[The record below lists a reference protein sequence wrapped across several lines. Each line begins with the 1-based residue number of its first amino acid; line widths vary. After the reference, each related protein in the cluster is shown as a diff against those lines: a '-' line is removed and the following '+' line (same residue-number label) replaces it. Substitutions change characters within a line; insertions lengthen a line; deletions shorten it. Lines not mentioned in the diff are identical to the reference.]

1 MSDDDDIWALLMQEQ
16 PRAAPPKI
24 AEAMLDLDSLYPI
37 ASESGLDDIEDQID
51 ARLSCRESQIPAQ
64 LAGDDAK
71 TFLKMC
77 GAALRALREERLQH
91 ETRTLQAVQN
101 ATWIARMQVSLY
113 RRALQRLLD
122 DSPIADHVD
131 SMIEAV
137 AHTTIQGA
145 RKHAQD
151 ADSREL
157 ERDEGRGA
165 GVACDIQEGNDGET

>member
-1 MSDDDDIWALLMQEQ
+1 MIESDDIFTALLDER
-16 PRAAPPKI
+16 PRAAPPKVK
-24 AEAMLDLDSLYPI
+24 EATVELDWLYPI
-37 ASESGLDDIEDQID
+37 ASDSALDEIEDQID

-101 ATWIARMQVSLY
+101 ATWIARMQISLY

-157 ERDEGRGA
+157 EHDEGRGA